1 MVMPANRQLL
11 TIECLLCGNST
22 ANRLLFQL
30 SRPVVKCRACNLV
43 FAVPRDSIA
52 QSRDYNE
59 SYYRQGI
66 YADYLEERISIGK
79 NAGRILRELETL
91 VRGRTLLDVGC
102 AAGFFLEA
110 ARARGWT
117 VRGLDVSSYASEYAR
132 RELNLDVESGSI
144 ESTTE
149 SSSKFDVVTLWD
161 TIEHLS
167 RPDLALIN
175 IRRRLKSEGM
185 LALTTGDYGS
195 LLRRLT
201 GKRWRLFT
209 DPTHNFFFDEATLK
223 RLLNQTGFE
232 VVRIMRTGKW
242 VSLSMVLHQSPLP
255 FKKRAQASFSAIHL
269 NPSLYVNLYD
279 VMTVFAKVIR

>member
-43 FAVPRDSIA
+43 FAVPKDSIA

-232 VVRIMRTGKW
+232 VVRIIRTGKW

-279 VMTVFAKVIR
+279 VMTVFANVIR

>member
-43 FAVPRDSIA
+43 FAVPKDSIA

>member
-255 FKKRAQASFSAIHL
+255 FKKRAQALFSAIHL

>member
-1 MVMPANRQLL
+1 
-11 TIECLLCGNST
+11 
-22 ANRLLFQL
+22 
-30 SRPVVKCRACNLV
+30 
-43 FAVPRDSIA
+43 VPKDSSA

-66 YADYLEERISIGK
+66 YADYLEERISIRK
-79 NAGRILRELETL
+79 NASRMLSELEKL
-91 VRGRTLLDVGC
+91 VPGRTLLDVGC

-117 VRGLDVSSYASEYAR
+117 VRGLDVSSYATEYAR
-132 RELNLDVESGSI
+132 RELHLDVESGSI
-144 ESTTE
+144 ESITE
-149 SSSKFDVVTLWD
+149 SSSKLDVVTLWD

-167 RPDLALIN
+167 RPDLALVN
-175 IRRRLKSEGM
+175 IRRRLKPEGI
-185 LALTTGDYGS
+185 LALSTGDYGS

-223 RLLNQTGFE
+223 RLLTQTGYE
-232 VVRIMRTGKW
+232 PVRIIRRGKW
-242 VSLSMVLHQSPLP
+242 VSLSMILHQSPLP
-255 FKKRAQASFSAIHL
+255 FKKRAQALFSAIHW
-269 NPSLYVNLYD
+269 NPSLYINLYD

>member
-11 TIECLLCGNST
+11 TSECLLCGNST
-22 ANRLLFQL
+22 ANRILFQL

-43 FAVPRDSIA
+43 FAVPKDSGA
-52 QSRDYNE
+52 QSCDYNE

-66 YADYLEERISIGK
+66 YADYLEERISIRK
-79 NAGRILRELETL
+79 NAARILRELETL
-91 VRGRTLLDVGC
+91 VQGRTLLDVGC

-117 VRGLDVSSYASEYAR
+117 VSGLDVSSYASEYAR

-175 IRRRLKSEGM
+175 IRRRLKSDGM
-185 LALTTGDYGS
+185 LALSTGDYGS

-209 DPTHNFFFDEATLK
+209 DPTHNFFFDEATLQ
-223 RLLNQTGFE
+223 RLLNQTGYE
-232 VVRIMRTGKW
+232 LVRIMRRGKW
-242 VSLSMVLHQSPLP
+242 VSLSMILHQSPLP
-255 FKKRAQASFSAIHL
+255 FKERAQAWFSANHL

>member
-11 TIECLLCGNST
+11 NSECLLCGNST
-22 ANRLLFQL
+22 ANRLLFEL
-30 SRPVVKCRACNLV
+30 SRPVVKCLGCNLV
-43 FAVPRDSIA
+43 FAVPGDSSA
-52 QSRDYNE
+52 RSHDYDE

-66 YADYLEERISIGK
+66 YADYLEERISIRK

-91 VRGRTLLDVGC
+91 VQGRTLLDVGC

-144 ESTTE
+144 ESTTA

-167 RPDLALIN
+167 RPDLALID
-175 IRRRLKSEGM
+175 IRRQLKPEGI
-185 LALTTGDYGS
+185 LALSTGDYGS

-209 DPTHNFFFDEATLK
+209 DPTHNFFFDESTLR
-223 RLLNQTGFE
+223 RLLNQTGYE
-232 VVRIMRTGKW
+232 LLRIRRRGKW
-242 VSLSMVLHQSPLP
+242 VSLSMILHQSPLP
-255 FKKRAQASFSAIHL
+255 FKKRAQVWSRAIDL
-269 NPSLYVNLYD
+269 NPSLYINLYD
-279 VMTVFAKVIR
+279 VMTVFAKALR

>member
-1 MVMPANRQLL
+1 MPANRQLL
-11 TIECLLCGNST
+11 SSECLLCGNST
-22 ANRLLFQL
+22 GKRLLFQL
-30 SRPVVKCRACNLV
+30 SRPVVKCQGCNLV
-43 FAVPRDSIA
+43 FAVPKDSIV
-52 QSRDYNE
+52 QSRDYDE
-59 SYYRQGI
+59 SYYRHGI
-66 YADYLEERISIGK
+66 YADYLEERISIRK

-91 VRGRTLLDVGC
+91 VQGRTLLDVGC

-110 ARARGWT
+110 ARARGWA

-149 SSSKFDVVTLWD
+149 SASKFDVVTLWD

-175 IRRRLKSEGM
+175 IRRRLTSEGM
-185 LALTTGDYGS
+185 LALSTGDYGS
-195 LLRRLT
+195 FLRRLT

-209 DPTHNFFFDEATLK
+209 DPTHNFFFDESTLR
-223 RLLNQTGFE
+223 RLLNQTGYELF
-232 VVRIMRTGKW
+232 RIRRRGKW
-242 VSLSMVLHQSPLP
+242 VSLSMILHQSPLP
-255 FKKRAQASFSAIHL
+255 FKKRAQVWSSAIHL
-269 NPSLYVNLYD
+269 NPSLYINLYD

>member
-1 MVMPANRQLL
+1 
-11 TIECLLCGNST
+11 
-22 ANRLLFQL
+22 
-30 SRPVVKCRACNLV
+30 
-43 FAVPRDSIA
+43 
-52 QSRDYNE
+52 
-59 SYYRQGI
+59 
-66 YADYLEERISIGK
+66 
-79 NAGRILRELETL
+79 
-91 VRGRTLLDVGC
+91 
-102 AAGFFLEA
+102 
-110 ARARGWT
+110 
-117 VRGLDVSSYASEYAR
+117 
-132 RELNLDVESGSI
+132 
-144 ESTTE
+144 
-149 SSSKFDVVTLWD
+149 
-161 TIEHLS
+161 
-167 RPDLALIN
+167 
-175 IRRRLKSEGM
+175 M

>member
-79 NAGRILRELETL
+79 NARRILRELETL

>member
-22 ANRLLFQL
+22 GNRLLFQL

-43 FAVPRDSIA
+43 FAVPKDSIA